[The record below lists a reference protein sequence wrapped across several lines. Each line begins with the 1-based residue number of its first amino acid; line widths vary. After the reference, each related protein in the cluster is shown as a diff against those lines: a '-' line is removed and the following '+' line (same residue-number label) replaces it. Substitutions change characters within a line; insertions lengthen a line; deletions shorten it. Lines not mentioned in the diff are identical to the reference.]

1 MFPNMVSDVTFP
13 SHNLGIWQ
21 ITTHLI
27 AGQSEHTVLFQTMSF
42 VKMYTF
48 QKGWEEKNNNY
59 VRYEENNV
67 YFEC

>member
-13 SHNLGIWQ
+13 SHTLGIWQ

-42 VKMYTF
+42 VKIYAF
-48 QKGWEEKNNNY
+48 QKAGK
-59 VRYEENNV
+59 RRTTIM
-67 YFEC
+67 